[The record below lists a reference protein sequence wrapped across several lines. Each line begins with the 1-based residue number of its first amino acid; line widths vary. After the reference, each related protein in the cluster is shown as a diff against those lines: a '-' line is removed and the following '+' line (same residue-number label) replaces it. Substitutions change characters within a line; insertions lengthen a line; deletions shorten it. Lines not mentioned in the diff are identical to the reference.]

1 VNGLSTQYRP
11 PLRVLVH
18 PHIDEANPYLRLL
31 AEQMERENVRSMPFS
46 WRGLLTTRPDVLH
59 VHWPELAVGPRTT
72 GKALIAT
79 TVFVATVCI
88 ARLRGVAVVWTLH
101 NLQSHEGWHPRLE
114 GFVRRWWLRR
124 VDGAL
129 TLSRWA
135 HREAVRR
142 HARLSQVPF
151 RVMPHGQYPAPA
163 TDGRATSRDQ
173 LGIRQHDRIALH
185 FGHLRPYKGSDD
197 LVRQFAASSLDVQL
211 YVVGRARPPE
221 YAHQLRRLARDDAR
235 IHLCLEQVDR
245 AELDRLLAATDVV
258 VLPYRHVTHAG
269 SVLLALSAERP
280 VVTTQQGAMPELREE
295 VGEEWVA
302 LLDDGWDAA
311 ALEAAISWALRAGP
325 AQRPPDLG
333 GQRWS
338 AVRRETRA
346 LYDEVLVRRR
356 RAP

>member
-1 VNGLSTQYRP
+1 VNGLATPYRP
-11 PLRVLVH
+11 LLRVMVH

-31 AEQMERENVRSMPFS
+31 AKHLERENVRSMPFS

-59 VHWPELAVGPRTT
+59 VHWPELAVGPRNT
-72 GKALIAT
+72 GKALVAT
-79 TVFVATVCI
+79 TLFVAAVCV
-88 ARLRGVAVVWTLH
+88 ARLRGIAVVWTVH
-101 NLQSHEGWHPRLE
+101 NLQSHEGWHPRLDAL
-114 GFVRRWWLRR
+114 VRRWWAKQ

-142 HARLSQVPF
+142 HPRLSRVPF
-151 RVMPHGQYPAPA
+151 RVVPHGEYPAPA
-163 TDGRATSRDQ
+163 TDDRAVARAQ
-173 LGIRQHDRIALH
+173 LDIRTHHRVALH

-197 LVRQFAASSLDVQL
+197 LVRQFAASSLDMQL

-221 YAHQLRRLARDDAR
+221 YAHQLRRLAGDDAR
-235 IHLCLEQVDR
+235 IHFRPEQVDPG
-245 AELDRLLAATDVV
+245 ELDRLLVAADVV
-258 VLPYRHVTHAG
+258 VLPYRRVTHAG
-269 SVLLALSAERP
+269 SVLLALSAQRP
-280 VVTTQQGAMPELREE
+280 VVTTRQGAMLELREE

-302 LLDDGWDAA
+302 LLEDGWDAA
-311 ALEAAISWALRAGP
+311 ALEAAIGSALRAPVGE
-325 AQRPPDLG
+325 RPPDLD